1 MLAAS
6 LTVENKR
13 QPINNINDLRKQLN
27 PDDPK
32 HISFGFK
39 GGGTTEAFFAES
51 QIGMALWGWLV
62 NHRVKLKDHYNIKKQ
77 WF

>member
-27 PDDPK
+27 PDDPN
-32 HISFGFK
+32 HIRFGFK
-39 GGGTTEAFFAES
+39 GGGTTQSFFAES
-51 QIGMALWGWLV
+51 QIGKIEKENICDSIVRCLV
-62 NHRVKLKDHYNIKKQ
+62 NDQIDH
-77 WF
+77 